1 MGEPSTSPTTAG
13 PEEEK
18 LDDEPA
24 EAIPR
29 AVHRTAAEEEHASDD
44 PVTSGRGLP
53 TEIDGAL
60 RREGQPIRSDAL
72 RFMESSFG
80 RQFSGVRIH
89 TDAQAADLAR
99 ELQAR
104 AFTTGQHVFFAPGE
118 YQPDHEQ
125 GRHLLAHEL
134 THVVQQSADGG
145 VIGRL
150 REQPD
155 AGPSGGAIAPAIRP
169 AMGIFRQESP
179 PFVNDADLAAERQ
192 FGDKGAPKAQN
203 CGRPPH
209 CPPGFCSPYR
219 SEELAKY
226 YRAKNAG
233 WLMAGIS
240 IAVDSRVVPLW
251 HEYLAGGSPPKNLTP
266 DFGKDFTASPTTKKT
281 TSFLYGE
288 LQSRLA
294 SAPPFVPRFSRM
306 SIGIGSLIPAA
317 ITALGDPNSPNSMNF
332 NIPKDIPGN
341 LAGGIGL
348 DQKACPAGAQPS
360 PFNDERHADGTVEL
374 ARASGREVTA
384 TPIIAYQVKDTID
397 LCPGDCGTSL
407 EQFATV
413 PLSQFEATG
422 ISGDIPF
429 TVEFPAPPGVPF
441 TISAPE
447 GPEPTG
453 AGP

>member
-1 MGEPSTSPTTAG
+1 MADEVMCTPAG
-13 PEEEK
+13 YLRPVQAPPADVVRAR
-18 LDDEPA
+18 LARAPDGPAAYLAALIDDA
-24 EAIPR
+24 CR
-29 AVHRTAAEEEHASDD
+29 
-44 PVTSGRGLP
+44 RG
-53 TEIDGAL
+53 
-60 RREGQPIRSDAL
+60 GQPLPPDSRD
-72 RFMESSFG
+72 FMEGRFGSDFSS
-80 RQFSGVRIH
+80 VRVH
-89 TDAQAADLAR
+89 SDPAAGELAR
-99 ELQAR
+99 QVGAR
-104 AFTTGQHVFFAPGE
+104 AFTTGNHVFFAAGE
-118 YQPDHEQ
+118 YQASGEAGQ
-125 GRHLLAHEL
+125 HLLAHEL
-134 THVVQQSADGG
+134 VHVAQQSADGG
-145 VIGRL
+145 VISRL

-155 AGPSGGAIAPAIRP
+155 AGPGDGAIAHTTRP
-169 AMGIFRQESP
+169 AMGVFRQESP
-179 PFVNDADLAAERQ
+179 PSLTDADLAAERQ

-203 CGRPPH
+203 CGRPAH

-251 HEYLAGGSPPKNLTP
+251 REYLAGGSPPKNLTP

-288 LQSRLA
+288 LHAKLT
-294 SAPPFVPRFSRM
+294 SAPPFVPRFSRR

-317 ITALGDPNSPNSMNF
+317 ITALGDPGSPNQMNF

-348 DQKACPAGAQPS
+348 DQKICPAGAQPS
-360 PFNDERHADGTVEL
+360 PFNDERHAEGTVEL
-374 ARASGREVTA
+374 ARESGREVMA
-384 TPIIAYQVKDTID
+384 TPAITYQVKDTID

-429 TVEFPAPPGVPF
+429 TVEFPAPPMVPF
-441 TISAPE
+441 IISAPE
-447 GPEPTG
+447 GPEPPTG